1 MSYGLRV
8 TVPAD
13 PSVPSGDAPVV
24 PVQAHPPLVSDEPA
38 ASAAEPVATDLAADP
53 VVVIEAPARPVAP
66 AAPVAAEPS
75 TGFRVTLA
83 NFEGPFDLLLQL
95 IGRHKLEIT
104 EVSLSKV
111 TNE

>member
-24 PVQAHPPLVSDEPA
+24 PGQARPPLVSDEPD

-53 VVVIEAPARPVAP
+53 AVAIEAPAPPAPPVAP

-95 IGRHKLEIT
+95 IGRHK
-104 EVSLSKV
+104 
-111 TNE
+111 